1 MQAGVAIPSALTAS
15 ESAPHASVVN
25 APLEKIPHSRALPL
39 RAALVLLL
47 SLAGPGFVLAASD
60 ASSGAGQAR
69 IDTGKLRLV
78 IADNAAYGPTHRAG
92 YNGVA
97 ELSLDGGPNV
107 FVPAVAGLNFEHI
120 YSGDQN
126 SFGWHIFEPR
136 QAPMR
141 LIRHSAT
148 RVELQQERT
157 EHWPLR
163 SRVVYQAGG
172 DAVDMT
178 YFGTPLAEAWSKHGY
193 IGIFFASY
201 IHAPPDMSIQFIGR
215 SRPGAGEARPRWI
228 KHVPPSHGVAATHR
242 PAGST
247 WEPPADE
254 GFNIK
259 LAKGISDFEYLYP
272 FYFGISGDTVL
283 LFMFDRP
290 QPGREVQFSHSPSGG
305 GAGNPAWDFIFLQRD
320 YGVNREFSFRVRMVA
335 RKFTTVED
343 LVRTY
348 EQWSGEK
355 VARPGN

>member
-92 YNGVA
+92 YN
-97 ELSLDGGPNV
+97 V

-163 SRVVYQAGG
+163 SRVVYQADG

-193 IGIFFASY
+193 IGIFFASS